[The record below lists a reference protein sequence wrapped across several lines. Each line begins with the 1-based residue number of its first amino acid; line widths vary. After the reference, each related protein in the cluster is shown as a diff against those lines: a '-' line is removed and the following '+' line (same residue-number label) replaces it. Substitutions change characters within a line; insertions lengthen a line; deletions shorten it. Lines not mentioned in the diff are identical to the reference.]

1 MPAVAP
7 GSAASRRAERT
18 LHTISSM
25 RSTPP
30 ALQADWLTA
39 CRTASQG
46 LREVLIEH
54 PTSRERVVETG
65 DRGEGGDRTLVI
77 DQQAEDAVFAQLDA
91 LHAAGAR
98 FTAISE
104 ERGIVDYGGEDVRV
118 VIDPLDGSL
127 NAKRGMRSYALS
139 IAVADGPTMAD
150 VVFGYVYDFGAGE
163 EWTARRGEGASL
175 NGAEIVDPPPERRMR
190 DGRLELITIESSD
203 PRYLA
208 PAMKGLQ
215 EHVHRVRAIGSIA
228 ISCCQVATTRVEGM
242 LTLWR
247 TRAVDIAAAQLI
259 VRETG
264 ALVAFPAFDDP
275 LGAPLDLAPH
285 SPVVAARTADGLE
298 RLLSIIA

>member
-1 MPAVAP
+1 M
-7 GSAASRRAERT
+7 
-18 LHTISSM
+18 
-25 RSTPP
+25 TPP
-30 ALQADWLTA
+30 PTALQADWLTA
-39 CRTASQG
+39 CRAATNG
-46 LREVLIEH
+46 LREVLVEH

-65 DRGEGGDRTLVI
+65 ERGEGGDRTLVI

-98 FTAISE
+98 FVAISE
-104 ERGIVDYGGEDVRV
+104 ERGIVGYGGEDVRV

-163 EWTARRGEGASL
+163 EWAARRGEGACL
-175 NGAEIVDPPPERRMR
+175 NGRPISDPPPERRMR
-190 DGRLELITIESSD
+190 DGRLELITVESSD
-203 PRYLA
+203 PRYMA
-208 PAMKGLQ
+208 PAMPGLV
-215 EHVHRVRAIGSIA
+215 EHVHRVRALGSIA
-228 ISCCQVATTRVEGM
+228 ISCCQVATTRADGM

-275 LGAPLDLAPH
+275 LGAPLDLEPH
-285 SPVVAARTADGLE
+285 SPVVAARTPRGLE
-298 RLLSIIA
+298 QLRSIVA

>member
-1 MPAVAP
+1 MVP
-7 GSAASRRAERT
+7 T
-18 LHTISSM
+18 
-25 RSTPP
+25 ST

-39 CRTASQG
+39 CRTAAQG
-46 LREVLIEH
+46 LREVLLEH

-77 DQQAEDAVFAQLDA
+77 DRQAEDAVFAQLDA
-91 LHAAGAR
+91 MHGAGAR

-104 ERGIVDYGGEDVRV
+104 ERGIVDYGSEDVRV

-163 EWTARRGEGASL
+163 EWTARRDEGAYL
-175 NGAEIVDPPPERRMR
+175 DGHQIVDPPPERRTS
-190 DGRLELITIESSD
+190 DGRLELVTIESSD
-203 PRYLA
+203 PQFMA
-208 PAMKGLQ
+208 PAIDGLR

-247 TRAVDIAAAQLI
+247 TRAVDIAAAQLV
-259 VRETG
+259 VREAG
-264 ALVAFPAFDDP
+264 ALVAFPAFADP

-285 SPVVAARTADGLE
+285 SAVVAARTRDGLE
-298 RLLSIIA
+298 RLLSIVG

>member
-1 MPAVAP
+1 MVP
-7 GSAASRRAERT
+7 
-18 LHTISSM
+18 
-25 RSTPP
+25 TPT

-39 CRTASQG
+39 CRTAAQG
-46 LREVLIEH
+46 LREVLLEH

-65 DRGEGGDRTLVI
+65 DRGGGGDQTLVI

-91 LHAAGAR
+91 MHDAGAR

-104 ERGIVDYGGEDVRV
+104 ERGIVDYGSEDVRV

-163 EWTARRGEGASL
+163 EWTARRGEGAYL
-175 NGAEIVDPPPERRMR
+175 DGHQIVDPPPERRTS
-190 DGRLELITIESSD
+190 DGRLELVTIESSD
-203 PRYLA
+203 PQYMA
-208 PAMKGLQ
+208 PAMDGLR

-259 VRETG
+259 VREAG

-285 SPVVAARTADGLE
+285 SAVVAARTRDALA
-298 RLLSIIA
+298 RLLSIVA

>member
-1 MPAVAP
+1 MVP
-7 GSAASRRAERT
+7 
-18 LHTISSM
+18 
-25 RSTPP
+25 TPT

-39 CRTASQG
+39 CRTAAQG
-46 LREVLIEH
+46 LREVLLEH
-54 PTSRERVVETG
+54 PTSRERAVETG
-65 DRGEGGDRTLVI
+65 DRGGGGDQTLVI

-91 LHAAGAR
+91 MHDAGAR

-104 ERGIVDYGGEDVRV
+104 ERGIVDYGSEDVRV

-163 EWTARRGEGASL
+163 EWTARRGEGAYL
-175 NGAEIVDPPPERRMR
+175 DGHQIVDPPPERRTS
-190 DGRLELITIESSD
+190 DGRLELVTIESSD
-203 PRYLA
+203 PQYMA
-208 PAMKGLQ
+208 PAMDGLR

-247 TRAVDIAAAQLI
+247 TRAVDIAAAQLV
-259 VRETG
+259 VREAG

-285 SPVVAARTADGLE
+285 SAVVAARTRDALA
-298 RLLSIIA
+298 RLLSIVA

>member
-1 MPAVAP
+1 M
-7 GSAASRRAERT
+7 T
-18 LHTISSM
+18 
-25 RSTPP
+25 STPT

-39 CRTASQG
+39 CRTATQG
-46 LREVLIEH
+46 LREVLLEH

-65 DRGEGGDRTLVI
+65 DRGGGGDRTLVI

-91 LHAAGAR
+91 MHAAGAR
-98 FTAISE
+98 FTAVSE
-104 ERGIVDYGGEDVRV
+104 ERGIIDYGAAGVLV

-150 VVFGYVYDFGAGE
+150 VVFGYVYDFGTGE
-163 EWTARRGEGASL
+163 EWTARRGEGAYL
-175 NGAEIVDPPPERRMR
+175 NGRQIVDPPPERRTS
-190 DGRLELITIESSD
+190 DGRLELVTIESSD
-203 PRYLA
+203 PQYMA
-208 PAMKGLQ
+208 PAMEGLA

-228 ISCCQVATTRVEGM
+228 ISCCQVAMTRVEGM

-259 VRETG
+259 VREAG

-275 LGAPLDLAPH
+275 LGAPLDLKPH
-285 SPVVAARTADGLE
+285 SPVVAARSRDALE
-298 RLLSIIA
+298 RLLSIVA